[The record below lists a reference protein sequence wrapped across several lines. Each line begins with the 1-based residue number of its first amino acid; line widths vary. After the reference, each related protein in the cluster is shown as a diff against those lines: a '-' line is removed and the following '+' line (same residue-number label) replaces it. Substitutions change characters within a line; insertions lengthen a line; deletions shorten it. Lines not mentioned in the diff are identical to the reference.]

1 MYNTKE
7 HQIAQQSKKSA
18 MTNALFPSFKC
29 NAHELQ
35 ILKAMITGY
44 SNTEPALDI
53 MCDFESV
60 PWLYTMK
67 IDKADAIVEEDPL
80 WIGTSTTI
88 SCGDIVG
95 QDDWESLQDDERV
108 AVGQCLLE
116 MIAWNLIK
124 PSFAV
129 SKSGKAS
136 STVGSKK
143 AVRKK

>member
-1 MYNTKE
+1 
-7 HQIAQQSKKSA
+7 

-35 ILKAMITGY
+35 ILKAMIAVY

-67 IDKADAIVEEDPL
+67 IDNADAIVEEDSL
-80 WIGTSTTI
+80 WIGTSTMI
-88 SCGDIVG
+88 YLSDIVG
-95 QDDWESLQDDERV
+95 QDYWESLQDDERV

-116 MIAWNLIK
+116 MIGRNFIK

-129 SKSGKAS
+129 AKSGKAS

-143 AVRKK
+143 TVRMK